1 MGCDV
6 CTEKRLIRRAKK
18 ADLTSLLEIAYE
30 QAVQDMGLC
39 VLTLLWGLQNL
50 GSLMWYFII
59 LWDFRYFYKVFLKYV
74 SFVKIKKKKKGKG
87 CEGVKW
93 SETKLS
99 ESILHPLC
107 AVDQRCPP
115 TDTLADKKPI
125 AKVGCIRNGCRNVCP
140 CRNWVSRMYKSHLL
154 GVWERWIQ
162 HVVIL
167 CAAFTAAFSWYW
179 GHVSFLVPYIFL
191 ATDLV

>member
-1 MGCDV
+1 MSRQCRTWAFLFWLCSEVCKILALWCDTLKS
-6 CTEKRLIRRAKK
+6 C
-18 ADLTSLLEIAYE
+18 EIS
-30 QAVQDMGLC
+30 GI
-39 VLTLLWGLQNL
+39 
-50 GSLMWYFII
+50 FIKFFSNMFP
-59 LWDFRYFYKVFLKYV
+59 LSKL
-74 SFVKIKKKKKGKG
+74 KKKKGKG